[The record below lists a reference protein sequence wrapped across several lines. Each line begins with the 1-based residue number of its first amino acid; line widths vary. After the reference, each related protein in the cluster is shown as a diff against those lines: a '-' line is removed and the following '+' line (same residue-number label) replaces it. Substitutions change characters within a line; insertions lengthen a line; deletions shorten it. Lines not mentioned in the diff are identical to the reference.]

1 MADESVSPVIA
12 KFCSTSFQGA
22 DAVNYVEPQTP
33 HLLFIGCSDS
43 RVPESAVFSS
53 EPGMFSSTATLPT
66 NSTQM
71 TITRSLS

>member
-33 HLLFIGCSDS
+33 HVRLTH
-43 RVPESAVFSS
+43 AVQGT
-53 EPGMFSSTATLPT
+53 PL
-66 NSTQM
+66 
-71 TITRSLS
+71 ILS